1 MIPRIY
7 LGGGSVLLLALAWSA
22 WNGWEFKSAQ
32 RGMPTPGVALAASM
46 VRSGSSSS
54 GRSSSSWWYSS
65 GSRSGASVFGG
76 K

>member
-1 MIPRIY
+1 MIRNIY
-7 LGGGSVLLLALAWSA
+7 LGGGSVLLLALGWAL
-22 WNGWEFKSAQ
+22 WNGWEFKSTN
-32 RGMPTPGVALAASM
+32 RGMPTPGMALAASIA
-46 VRSGSSSS
+46 RSGSGSS